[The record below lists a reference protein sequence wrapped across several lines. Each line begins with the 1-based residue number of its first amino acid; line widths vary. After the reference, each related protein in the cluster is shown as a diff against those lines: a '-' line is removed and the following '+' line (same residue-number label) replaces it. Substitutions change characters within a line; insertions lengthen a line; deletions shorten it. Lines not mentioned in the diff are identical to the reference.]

1 MFPTGGGLI
10 LLDMGTIRF
19 LPDIE
24 LFKKPGRGAAAF
36 LGRGGKAA
44 PERGETMLGPGI
56 FEEAADVE

>member
-1 MFPTGGGLI
+1 M
-10 LLDMGTIRF
+10 DMGTIRF

-56 FEEAADVE
+56 FEEVADVE